1 MRLLDQ
7 ASDEQT
13 IAHRQTSRKEQVM
26 FSKWNNMPPIAKWGT
41 FALAVTMGLAA
52 VRAIIGR
59 GRTEVPS
66 VSEVATGGAVGD

>member
-1 MRLLDQ
+1 
-7 ASDEQT
+7 
-13 IAHRQTSRKEQVM
+13 M

-59 GRTEVPS
+59 GKTEVPGM
-66 VSEVATGGAVGD
+66 SEVATGGAVGD